1 MIAIT
6 GQSITRAL
14 LASVFA
20 LLLSSCT
27 SVLVQTT
34 GAEGI
39 VEDPTE
45 RTAGAVVE
53 DQSIETKGLVNLKK
67 LEPELKKANIDAIS
81 HNGVVLLVGQVGSE
95 SLKARATQITSDS
108 SSKIKRIHNELE
120 VAGKTSL
127 LSRSNDSWIATKVR
141 TLMLANSNIP
151 SGQIRVVTENGIV
164 YLMGIVSQADGD
176 LATDLA
182 RNVSG
187 VTRVVKV
194 FEYVD
199 Y

>member
-53 DQSIETKGLVNLKK
+53 DQSIETKVLVNLKK

-176 LATDLA
+176 LATDLV

-199 Y
+199 S